1 MTHLRKMMLEEIE
14 RRNYSQS
21 TARAYL
27 RTIEDLARY
36 FKRPPDQLEP
46 EHIRVDQAHLFRDRK
61 LSPNT
66 VNQRTG
72 ALRFFFII
80 VLKKS
85 VEHC

>member
-1 MTHLRKMMLEEIE
+1 MTHVRKMMLEKLE
-14 RRNYSQS
+14 RGNYSES
-21 TARAYL
+21 TKRTYV

-46 EHIRVDQAHLFRDRK
+46 EHIRQYQAYLFRDRK

-72 ALRFFFII
+72 RCGSSSLRF
-80 VLKKS
+80 
-85 VEHC
+85 